1 MKNNARFHDPHGSSL
16 HSHTQSSSAFLSW
29 SSSSSNPS
37 LSRPTTPPD
46 HKHHHHPQNHYDE
59 ALAFTVRASLADGE
73 EEGDMGQVH
82 VREEEEEGEG
92 KVRYRESRVEGLVTP
107 PVDKA
112 GKRIRYCVLE
122 VSVETGRSCRGPA
135 GLDKLTILRYRH
147 HPLIR
152 QYSPLIDSSNV
163 CASGEL
169 MKVLTIWGP
178 RS

>member
-46 HKHHHHPQNHYDE
+46 HKHHHHPQTHYDE

-73 EEGDMGQVH
+73 EEGDIGQVH
-82 VREEEEEGEG
+82 VREEEGEGEG

-122 VSVETGRSCRGPA
+122 VSAEQGRGTWRSGVHVELTLSAVTADGPTV
-135 GLDKLTILRYRH
+135 LSFDRLVQRLRVR
-147 HPLIR
+147 
-152 QYSPLIDSSNV
+152 
-163 CASGEL
+163 
-169 MKVLTIWGP
+169 
-178 RS
+178 